1 MNYKDN
7 NNNEN
12 PGTPPLPKNNINDS
26 IYPCVI
32 FCPISH
38 PLPEITILL
47 GLVFNIPLL
56 FIYFFIEG

>member
-1 MNYKDN
+1 MNYKD

-12 PGTPPLPKNNINDS
+12 PGTPAPPKNNINDS
-26 IYPCVI
+26 IYLCVI

-47 GLVFNIPLL
+47 SLVFNIPLL
-56 FIYFFIEG
+56 FF